1 MGLVNHALP
10 PMEREVGP
18 PYAFPDDIVKLGPGE
33 VNRPSPW
40 SELTPVQREFQAT
53 KMAIHAA
60 MVDRMDREIGKVIAQ
75 LKAMGAFENTLIVF
89 ASDNGASAEIMVRGD
104 GHDPKAPM
112 GSAQTYLCLGPGWSS
127 AANTPLRRHKTWV
140 HEGGINTPFI
150 AHWPKG
156 ITARGELRHNPAH
169 LIDVVPTAL
178 ELAGT
183 THPKTWKDQPVPAP
197 PGRSLVPAFARDGAV
212 KHDYLWWLHEDNRAI
227 RVGDWK
233 LVAAK
238 GDPWELYDLGRDRG
252 ESQNLAAKYPDKAR
266 ELEQLWT
273 ARFEEF
279 AAQARKDAPKDA
291 APPKA
296 KASRGKKKQ

>member
-1 MGLVNHALP
+1 
-10 PMEREVGP
+10 
-18 PYAFPDDIVKLGPGE
+18 
-33 VNRPSPW
+33 VNRPLPW
-40 SELTPVQREFQAT
+40 NELNDVQREFQAT

-104 GHDPKAPM
+104 GHDPQAPM

-183 THPKTWKDQPVPAP
+183 MHPKTWKDQPVPAP

-212 KHDYLWWLHEDNRAI
+212 KHDSLWWLHEENRAI

-238 GDPWELYDLGRDRG
+238 GDPWELYDLSRDRG
-252 ESQNLAAKYPDKAR
+252 ESQDLATKYPDRVR
-266 ELEQLWT
+266 ELEKLWT
-273 ARFEEF
+273 AHFEEF
-279 AAQARKDAPKDA
+279 AAQARKDAPPDT